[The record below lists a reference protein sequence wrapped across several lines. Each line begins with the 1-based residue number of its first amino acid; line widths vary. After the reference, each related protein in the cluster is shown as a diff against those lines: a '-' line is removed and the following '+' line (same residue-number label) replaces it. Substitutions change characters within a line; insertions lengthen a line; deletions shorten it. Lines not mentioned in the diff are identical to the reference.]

1 MCPTR
6 FTEGE
11 TTRIFTL
18 LSLPGG
24 FTGDCRLKKTN
35 QLFCLSYKLFI
46 LQIFHTSLIY
56 DITHNP
62 EEKVFPHLINQ
73 YLIFYQIFINSNEW
87 STNYFTLGK
96 Q

>member
-24 FTGDCRLKKTN
+24 FTGECRLKKQIN
-35 QLFCLSYKLFI
+35 YFVSYKLFI
-46 LQIFHTSLIY
+46 FQIFHTSLIY

-62 EEKVFPHLINQ
+62 EEKVFPHLFNQ
-73 YLIFYQIFINSNEW
+73 YLIFYQSFINSNEW
-87 STNYFTLGK
+87 STKYFTLGK